1 MVFLQPF
8 GNASDALP
16 DDSGALRRT
25 IGTLILGALGMDH
38 RPLSSEAKG
47 ILVSFVG
54 RIALCAAL
62 LHRVY
67 VLFFWA
73 VGAPLLVWVN
83 LGSLL
88 TFAAVGYLLRLRRL
102 RLAVTLLWLETLP
115 FVAFGTLMLGWN
127 SGFHYALLLI
137 VPLVAMTGSRRQ
149 VAGLTGLLLLLLLLS
164 LEVLQRELGPL
175 APVREPYLMLLNWFN
190 LVIFVVALSAL
201 TTLYRRK
208 IADAEG
214 SLRTLATV
222 DALTGLHNRHYF
234 EQAWSFACVQ
244 QRRAKGALCLMMVD
258 LDHFKQLNDTH
269 GHQAG
274 DRMLFECGRIFG
286 GAVRDIDTLARWG
299 GEEFALLLPGA
310 ALAQAKVVA
319 ERMRAGIETLIVMH
333 QGTELR
339 CTVSCGLTEMLPAD
353 TLDQI
358 IMRADRALYAS
369 KMAGRNC
376 VHSV

>member
-16 DDSGALRRT
+16 DDERALRRT
-25 IGTLILGALGMDH
+25 IGTLTLGALGVDH

-62 LHRVY
+62 LHSVY

-73 VGAPLLVWVN
+73 VGAQLLVWVN

-102 RLAVTLLWLETLP
+102 RMAVTLLWLETLP

-149 VAGLTGLLLLLLLLS
+149 VAGLTGLLLLLLLS

-244 QRRAKGALCLMMVD
+244 QRRAKGTLCLMMVD

-310 ALAQAKVVA
+310 TLAQAKVVA
-319 ERMRAGIETLIVMH
+319 ERMRAGIETLVVMH

>member
-1 MVFLQPF
+1 
-8 GNASDALP
+8 
-16 DDSGALRRT
+16 
-25 IGTLILGALGMDH
+25 MDH

-47 ILVSFVG
+47 ILVAFVG
-54 RIALCAAL
+54 RIALYAAL
-62 LHRVY
+62 LHSVY

-73 VGAPLLVWVN
+73 IGAPLLVWVN
-83 LGSLL
+83 LGNLL

-102 RLAVTLLWLETLP
+102 RMAVTLLWLETLP

-149 VAGLTGLLLLLLLLS
+149 VAGLTGLLLLLLLS

-175 APVREPYLMLLNWFN
+175 APVPEPYLMLLNWFN

-208 IADAEG
+208 IADAEE

-244 QRRAKGALCLMMVD
+244 QRRAKGTLCLMMVD

-274 DRMLFECGRIFG
+274 DRMLVECGRIFG
-286 GAVRDIDTLARWG
+286 ETVRDIDTLARGG

-310 ALAQAKVVA
+310 TLAQAKVVA
-319 ERMRAGIETLIVMH
+319 ERMRAGIETLVVMH

-353 TLDQI
+353 TLGQM
-358 IMRADRALYAS
+358 IMRADQALYTS